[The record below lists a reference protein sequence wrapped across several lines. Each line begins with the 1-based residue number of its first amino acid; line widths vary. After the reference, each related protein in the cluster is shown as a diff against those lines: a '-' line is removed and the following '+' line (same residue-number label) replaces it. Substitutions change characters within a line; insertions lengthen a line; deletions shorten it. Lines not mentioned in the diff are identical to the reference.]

1 MKPLRQPPSLLEEDF
16 LGNFMTLKTSV
27 SSFSSPLTTEACI
40 YLAASCFVFFFLFSE
55 RGGTLA
61 S

>member
-16 LGNFMTLKTSV
+16 LDNIMTLKTSV
-27 SSFSSPLTTEACI
+27 SSFSPPLTTEACI
-40 YLAASCFVFFFLFSE
+40 YLAVSWFFLFSE